1 MKVIY
6 VVIALLTSLLYA
18 CAPSTE
24 NTEKYS
30 VNEPIFMDAT
40 EFRSSIAITQ
50 DVHPITSYGK
60 ISFYK
65 GYLFVSEPQKGIH
78 IINNTDAKNPQVVGY
93 IELLG
98 NADIAIKDDILYADS
113 YIDLVWFD
121 ISTPATPLF
130 VGRLENVFE
139 QALPPLEDPSF
150 GIDGSMV
157 WDRPSDQVIV
167 GWTIAT
173 RTIKTSNSIF
183 SGFPWWSSSDPT
195 PIMAEKGS
203 T

>member
-1 MKVIY
+1 MSRF
-6 VVIALLTSLLYA
+6 SLHDDYL
-18 CAPSTE
+18 
-24 NTEKYS
+24 YS
-30 VNEPIFMDAT
+30 VINNNM
-40 EFRSSIAITQ
+40 S
-50 DVHPITSYGK
+50 
-60 ISFYK
+60 
-65 GYLFVSEPQKGIH
+65 
-78 IINNTDAKNPQVVGY
+78 IINLSGAAPVKAVDNIY
-93 IELLG
+93 HCIELIG

-173 RTIKTSNSIF
+173 LTIKTSNSIF

-203 T
+203 TCIN